1 MTLYK
6 WSLFIGVSSQSPTN
20 LAIHYYLRNCS
31 VELERA
37 MAAKRPKLDLVE
49 FAARQNQILE
59 QLNTLCSVLKE
70 LDVHSLKF
78 PEAGY
83 SLRR

>member
-1 MTLYK
+1 MENNKCMTLYK

-20 LAIHYYLRNCS
+20 LAIQYYLRNRS
-31 VELERA
+31 VELELA
-37 MAAKRPKLDLVE
+37 MVAKRPKLDVVE

-70 LDVHSLKF
+70 L
-78 PEAGY
+78 
-83 SLRR
+83 